1 MLGIVLSRPSSGLQP
16 ATLRWRAFV
25 RRPSGRL
32 CISTKHSATAARRSS
47 FLFAPRPRSRL
58 GTLARL
64 RRSGGRRRLALASPG
79 FTHARGT
86 GETPQRSCRLSGSQ
100 PLLAIARDSLCLP
113 LVVPYRIRQGLL
125 QTNIAAI
132 SLGVNRPGC
141 VPCQTGS
148 RLFFYRYPVAAMSSS
163 HRLTAA
169 RFRSLPGGTRLGS
182 GFCQYAGPSDNRTVM
197 QSSRALSTL
206 CVYSPLRFAYGY
218 ITQTIIRRASR
229 WRQLPTG
236 SPCGIASVG
245 SGHGRPL
252 QSWLAAV

>member
-1 MLGIVLSRPSSGLQP
+1 MASRPSC
-16 ATLRWRAFV
+16 AV
-25 RRPSGRL
+25 RGKASVCLGCARL
-32 CISTKHSATAARRSS
+32 H
-47 FLFAPRPRSRL
+47 PRP
-58 GTLARL
+58 GNA
-64 RRSGGRRRLALASPG
+64 GRCFCHSI
-79 FTHARGT
+79 
-86 GETPQRSCRLSGSQ
+86 GSQ

-182 GFCQYAGPSDNRTVM
+182 GFCQYAGPSDNR
-197 QSSRALSTL
+197 ALCKVAEPCRPCASTL
-206 CVYSPLRFAYGY
+206 RYRFAYGY
-218 ITQTIIRRASR
+218 IMQAIIRRASW
-229 WRQLPTG
+229 WRQFTKG
-236 SPCGIASVG
+236 SRCAFASVG
-245 SGHGRPL
+245 FGQVRPFL
-252 QSWLAAV
+252 ACLAASLSAPRFS